1 MNQILASARIS
12 ESAALKKERVED
24 MFKRENEQRRMLL
37 VEIEEKMRRA
47 EERKEQAVA
56 EKNEAIAA
64 QTKDKLQRAADVSKR
79 EEEKTKERSTVVTT
93 KVEMANQRRD
103 EIIREQQEIL
113 KELAMKKERLFIE
126 RKKEEEKAIEVIGN
140 VIRTKLHSA
149 TKRKEGIIAS
159 KMESIKIDNET
170 KQARAKDVLL
180 LSLNEATE
188 LKRMSDKRLKEA
200 TKKKNAVSLNAR
212 IYCRA
217 NEP

>member
-1 MNQILASARIS
+1 
-12 ESAALKKERVED
+12 

-56 EKNEAIAA
+56 EKIEAIAA
-64 QTKDKLQRAADVSKR
+64 QTKDKLQRAADVGKR
-79 EEEKTKERSTVVTT
+79 EEEQTKEMSTIVTT

-103 EIIREQQEIL
+103 KIIREQQEIL

-126 RKKEEEKAIEVIGN
+126 RKMEEEKAIEVIGK
-140 VIRTKLHSA
+140 VIRSKLHSA

-159 KMESIKIDNET
+159 KVESIKIDNET

-188 LKRMSDKRLKEA
+188 LKRMSDKRLKKA
-200 TKKKNAVSLNAR
+200 TKKKNAVSLN
-212 IYCRA
+212 CRA
-217 NEP
+217 NESKRQ

>member
-1 MNQILASARIS
+1 
-12 ESAALKKERVED
+12 

-56 EKNEAIAA
+56 EKIEAIAA
-64 QTKDKLQRAADVSKR
+64 QTKDKLQRVADIGKR
-79 EEEKTKERSTVVTT
+79 EEEKTKELSTIVTT

-126 RKKEEEKAIEVIGN
+126 RKKEEEKAIEVIGK

-159 KMESIKIDNET
+159 KVESIRIDNET

-188 LKRMSDKRLKEA
+188 LKRMSDKRLKKA
-200 TKKKNAVSLNAR
+200 TKKKNVVSLN
-212 IYCRA
+212 CRA
-217 NEP
+217 NESTRQ

>member
-1 MNQILASARIS
+1 
-12 ESAALKKERVED
+12 
-24 MFKRENEQRRMLL
+24 MLL

-56 EKNEAIAA
+56 EKIEAIAA
-64 QTKDKLQRAADVSKR
+64 QTKDKLQRVADIGKR
-79 EEEKTKERSTVVTT
+79 EEEKTKELSTIVTT

-126 RKKEEEKAIEVIGN
+126 RKKEEEKAIEVIGK

-159 KMESIKIDNET
+159 KVESIRIDNET

-188 LKRMSDKRLKEA
+188 LKRMSDKRLKKA
-200 TKKKNAVSLNAR
+200 TKKKNVVSLN
-212 IYCRA
+212 CRA
-217 NEP
+217 NESTRQ

>member
-1 MNQILASARIS
+1 
-12 ESAALKKERVED
+12 

-56 EKNEAIAA
+56 EKIEAIAA
-64 QTKDKLQRAADVSKR
+64 QTKDKLQRAADVGKR
-79 EEEKTKERSTVVTT
+79 EEEQTKEMSTIVTT

-126 RKKEEEKAIEVIGN
+126 RKMEEEKAIEVIGK
-140 VIRTKLHSA
+140 VIRSKLHSA

-159 KMESIKIDNET
+159 KVESIRIDNET

-188 LKRMSDKRLKEA
+188 LKRMSDKRLKKA
-200 TKKKNAVSLNAR
+200 TKKKNVVSLN
-212 IYCRA
+212 CRA
-217 NEP
+217 NESTRQ